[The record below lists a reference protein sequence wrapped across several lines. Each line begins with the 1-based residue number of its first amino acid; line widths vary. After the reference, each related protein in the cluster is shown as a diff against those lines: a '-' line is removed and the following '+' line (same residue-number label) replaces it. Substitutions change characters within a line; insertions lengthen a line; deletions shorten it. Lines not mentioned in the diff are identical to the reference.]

1 MSEGK
6 ENIMLCCPH
15 LKGHG
20 GVANYYRVIRKHKDL
35 YKGITFFEI
44 DIKSQSLL
52 GILFEATTEIIR
64 FAAQVGNKDVKL
76 IHLNPSFLRRAL
88 LRDGVLLILARCFG
102 KKVIVFW
109 RGWHVPT
116 ERTIVRRFSLLFRF
130 VFNRADLTLVLANEF
145 RKKLLSIG
153 ITHPILITTTLF
165 DQDLI
170 PKEKALN
177 NHGKTQRLLF
187 MARLVKEKGIYETIE
202 AFKILKEEFKNISL
216 DVAGDGPELPKLKKK
231 YEQINALQFHG
242 YLYDKDKYKLMVKSN
257 IFVLPS
263 LHGEGMP
270 NSILEAMACGL
281 PIVTCPVGSLKD
293 FFVHGEHGYLLNN
306 NNPKDLAQL
315 ISNLIKDVSL
325 SKKISLNNITYAYR
339 HFSAD
344 KSLRYLNEAYCA
356 VLNNCIADLPST
368 WY

>member
-6 ENIMLCCPH
+6 ENIMLCCPD
-15 LKGHG
+15 LKEYG

-35 YKGITFFEI
+35 YKEITFFEI
-44 DIKSQSLL
+44 NIKSQSLL
-52 GILFEATTEIIR
+52 EILFKATTEIIR
-64 FAAQVGNKDVKL
+64 FTVQLGNKDVRL
-76 IHLNPSFLRRAL
+76 IHLNPSFLRNAL

-116 ERTIVRRFSLLFRF
+116 ERTIVRRFSPLFRF
-130 VFNRADLTLVLANEF
+130 VFNRADLTLVLANEV
-145 RKKLLSIG
+145 RRKLLGIG

-170 PKEKALN
+170 PKKKALD

-187 MARLVKEKGIYETIE
+187 MSRLVKEKGIYETIE
-202 AFKILKEEFKNISL
+202 AFKILKKEFRNISL
-216 DVAGDGPELPKLKKK
+216 DVAGDGPELTKLKKK
-231 YEQINALQFHG
+231 YEQIDALQFHG
-242 YLYDKDKYKLMVKSN
+242 HVNDKDKYQLMVKSN

-263 LHGEGMP
+263 YREGMP

-325 SKKISLNNITYAYR
+325 STKISLNNITYAYR

-344 KSLRYLNEAYCA
+344 KSIRYLNEAYRA
-356 VLNNCIADLPST
+356 VLNNRIADLPSA